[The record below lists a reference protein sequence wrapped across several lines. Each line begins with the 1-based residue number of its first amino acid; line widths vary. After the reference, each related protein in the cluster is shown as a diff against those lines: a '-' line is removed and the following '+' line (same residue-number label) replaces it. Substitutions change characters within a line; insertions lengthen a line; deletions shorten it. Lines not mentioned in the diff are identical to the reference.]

1 MKKFRIALN
10 IVCIIFTAILAIMC
24 FSAGEWNVDTI
35 CYTFGFLFS
44 FASIYLL
51 VRLINSEK

>member
-10 IVCIIFTAILAIMC
+10 IVCIILTAILAVMC
-24 FSAGEWNVDTI
+24 FYSGEWNIDTV
-35 CYTFGFLFS
+35 CYTLGFLFS

-51 VRLINSEK
+51 VRLINFEK